1 MIDIINIL
9 KYMSSS
15 QYNSLKQI
23 ALNILTGKIPLTTFQ
38 YNKLSS
44 HKLFIRKLA
53 RSRVSKTFISRKSKV
68 IYTLVNIA
76 LKHHAACSKVG
87 TSKNGRLVKKKK
99 DNNMKE
105 VKQVT
110 VNIPQSQKVATS
122 PQKVATSTQVI
133 PQQGS
138 GKVSVKN
145 LKEKRL
151 KMIIHCLTPKRKKRA
166 LTMMKLIKN
175 SKDFN
180 WTDGGEFIYKG
191 KIITHSNIK
200 TLITYALWNTE
211 DKPKGMKQFYQA
223 LAMLKVPKNIVVN
236 EIGKSIIRK
245 FRNSKDNM

>member
-23 ALNILTGKIPLTTFQ
+23 ACNILTGKIPLTTSQ

-53 RSRVSKTFISRKSKV
+53 RSRVSNTFISRKSKV

-76 LKHHAACSKVG
+76 FKHHAACSKVS
-87 TSKNGRLVKKKK
+87 TSKNRRLVKKK

-110 VNIPQSQKVATS
+110 VNIPQ
-122 PQKVATSTQVI
+122 PQKVATSSQKVVTSPQVI

-151 KMIIHCLTPKRKKRA
+151 KMIIHSLTPKEKKEG
-166 LTMMKLIKN
+166 
-175 SKDFN
+175 FN
-180 WTDGGEFIYKG
+180 NDE
-191 KIITHSNIK
+191 
-200 TLITYALWNTE
+200 TY
-211 DKPKGMKQFYQA
+211 
-223 LAMLKVPKNIVVN
+223 
-236 EIGKSIIRK
+236 
-245 FRNSKDNM
+245 